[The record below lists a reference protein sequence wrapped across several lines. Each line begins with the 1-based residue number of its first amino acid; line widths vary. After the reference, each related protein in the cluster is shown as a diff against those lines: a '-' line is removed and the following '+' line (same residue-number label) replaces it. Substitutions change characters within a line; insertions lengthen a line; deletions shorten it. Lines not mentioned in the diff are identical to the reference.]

1 MPPSPSSL
9 DHRLL
14 GHGLAYSGCKRGLA
28 HPAECVWRE
37 GFLEEAAQV
46 IGAHWAKQGS
56 QAEGAKCL
64 STETGA
70 GWGDGRRGHMRVQG
84 RRLGRLVRVHV
95 CVQKPLGGHQRASPT
110 HTGTQRAAT
119 HLCFPGIQ
127 RRRERTDRP
136 YSER

>member
-1 MPPSPSSL
+1 MC
-9 DHRLL
+9 
-14 GHGLAYSGCKRGLA
+14 GG
-28 HPAECVWRE
+28 E

-84 RRLGRLVRVHV
+84 LEAREAVRKFTV
-95 CVQKPLGGHQRASPT
+95 CVQKPPRPPESQPHSHWHTAGYSPT
-110 HTGTQRAAT
+110 SVSWDSEAEG
-119 HLCFPGIQ
+119 
-127 RRRERTDRP
+127 EDRQAVIP
-136 YSER
+136 A